1 MQHNILC
8 IFLFTGSSSEE
19 ESGEEEESGSGTE
32 QDGSGDTASEPGSQH
47 TTPDNVSGEE
57 IEHGEIVSSGDK
69 HVERIEEGEED
80 SGDDEDTKNGE
91 SLEGSLSGQDRR
103 SNNAE
108 RRSRHKK
115 KHKQKTRFVKSIFK
129 HFTILHN
136 DDKFERQGQF
146 MYFHFIFG
154 CVMSVASLIE
164 WITNRYM
171 LPIKS
176 MGRSERRTTHI
187 L

>member
-1 MQHNILC
+1 MQHHILC
-8 IFLFTGSSSEE
+8 IFLFTVSSSEE

-69 HVERIEEGEED
+69 HVERIEEGEEV

-103 SNNAE
+103 SNNDE

-115 KHKQKTRFVKSIFK
+115 KHKQKTRFVKSILSILRY
-129 HFTILHN
+129 FTMMTSMN
-136 DDKFERQGQF
+136 AKGSSCT
-146 MYFHFIFG
+146 FISFLAA
-154 CVMSVASLIE
+154 CCQ
-164 WITNRYM
+164 
-171 LPIKS
+171 
-176 MGRSERRTTHI
+176 
-187 L
+187 

>member
-1 MQHNILC
+1 M
-8 IFLFTGSSSEE
+8 IFKICVKHATSYFMNFFFTGSSSEE
-19 ESGEEEESGSGTE
+19 ESGEEEESGSGTD

-69 HVERIEEGEED
+69 HVERIEEGEEV

-115 KHKQKTRFVKSIFK
+115 KHKQKTRFVKSILSILRY
-129 HFTILHN
+129 FTMMTIMN
-136 DDKFERQGQF
+136 AKGSSCT
-146 MYFHFIFG
+146 FISFL
-154 CVMSVASLIE
+154 AE
-164 WITNRYM
+164 
-171 LPIKS
+171 
-176 MGRSERRTTHI
+176 
-187 L
+187 

>member
-103 SNNAE
+103 GNNAE
-108 RRSRHKK
+108 RRTRHKK

-164 WITNRYM
+164 WITNRYT
-171 LPIKS
+171 LPLKS

>member
-47 TTPDNVSGEE
+47 TTPDNISGEE

-91 SLEGSLSGQDRR
+91 S
-103 SNNAE
+103 
-108 RRSRHKK
+108 
-115 KHKQKTRFVKSIFK
+115 
-129 HFTILHN
+129 
-136 DDKFERQGQF
+136 
-146 MYFHFIFG
+146 
-154 CVMSVASLIE
+154 
-164 WITNRYM
+164 
-171 LPIKS
+171 
-176 MGRSERRTTHI
+176 
-187 L
+187 

>member
-1 MQHNILC
+1 MQHNISC

-103 SNNAE
+103 GNNAE
-108 RRSRHKK
+108 RRTRHKK

-164 WITNRYM
+164 WITNRYT
-171 LPIKS
+171 LPLKS